1 MKKFN
6 DWVATVQEAELSDLQ
21 KSYREYFEAKLK
33 KYGVG
38 SPADLDEEQK
48 KSFFNEIAAD
58 WEKGKGVSRYSFTAG
73 GPNSCVLGSAGEL
86 YVCQNGGTTGPWRAD
101 KMVEPSIQV
110 IFSEGE
116 NAQFL
121 ATEIDGI
128 KFNGPNDLV
137 FGNNGCLY
145 FTDPGTYNPANPHP

>member
-58 WEKGKGVSRYSFTAG
+58 WEKGKGVKPSAEEKVEKEKEEAG
-73 GPNSCVLGSAGEL
+73 V
-86 YVCQNGGTTGPWRAD
+86 
-101 KMVEPSIQV
+101 K
-110 IFSEGE
+110 EGE
-116 NAQFL
+116 EVNEAEVKSDADFMEYANTVL
-121 ATEIDGI
+121 KKAFGDEFDEEKAKKTAEGILKKADGDY
-128 KFNGPNDLV
+128 GAAVGMLTASL
-137 FGNNGCLY
+137 GG
-145 FTDPGTYNPANPHP
+145 